1 MNNFTISTFAKQCP
15 AHWSTARRWHRFHLK
30 ESRSFWLCIFPMIL
44 LIFWLLILIC
54 FISSAILWVWGFFL
68 REGVKPKH
76 FQSIFY
82 IGVNYNEFYSITNRL
97 MRHGDRFHSYSSFHP
112 SSSQRPLS
120 KQPGYSQFSFGRIPP
135 ATVVLQVCLHTTTQL
150 LHCAPPHEDECHS
163 LLEMPEDLDRQSSL
177 PAWKPA
183 STSGLNSQLV

>member
-1 MNNFTISTFAKQCP
+1 MAQVPPEAKQKFL
-15 AHWSTARRWHRFHLK
+15 ALYFSYDSSHLLT
-30 ESRSFWLCIFPMIL
+30 SNTNL
-44 LIFWLLILIC
+44 LHFFCNTLSLR
-54 FISSAILWVWGFFL
+54 FFL

-82 IGVNYNEFYSITNRL
+82 VSVNYNEFYPITNRL
-97 MRHGDRFHSYSSFHP
+97 MRHSDRFHSYSSFHP
-112 SSSQRPLS
+112 RSSQRPLS
-120 KQPGYSQFSFGRIPP
+120 KQPGYRQSSFGRIPP

-163 LLEMPEDLDRQSSL
+163 LLEMSKDLDRQSSL